1 MAKRKETLLEL
12 VAKKAAI
19 DAEIR
24 RRRIQQVN
32 KLTVTTN
39 CSLLKVLRKQ
49 LEAAVLANKPSI
61 IVDDI
66 LDQIEAQLGVE

>member
-1 MAKRKETLLEL
+1 MAKYKESLLQL
-12 VAKKAAI
+12 MAKKASI

>member
-12 VAKKAAI
+12 MAKKAAI

>member
-1 MAKRKETLLEL
+1 MAKYKESLLQL
-12 VAKKAAI
+12 MAKKASI
-19 DAEIR
+19 DAEIH

>member
-1 MAKRKETLLEL
+1 M
-12 VAKKAAI
+12 AKKASI

-39 CSLLKVLRKQ
+39 CSLFKVLRKQ

>member
-1 MAKRKETLLEL
+1 MAKYKESLLQL
-12 VAKKAAI
+12 MAKKASI

-32 KLTVTTN
+32 KLTVATN

-49 LEAAVLANKPSI
+49 LEAAVLTNKPSI
-61 IVDDI
+61 IIDDI

>member
-1 MAKRKETLLEL
+1 M
-12 VAKKAAI
+12 AKKAAI

-49 LEAAVLANKPSI
+49 LEATVLANKPSI

>member
-1 MAKRKETLLEL
+1 MAKYKESLLQL
-12 VAKKAAI
+12 MAKKASI

-66 LDQIEAQLGVE
+66 LDQVEAQLGVE

>member
-1 MAKRKETLLEL
+1 M
-12 VAKKAAI
+12 AKKASI

-66 LDQIEAQLGVE
+66 LDHIEAQLGVE